1 MTSTQL
7 QKSNFPVS
15 GMTCASCAVSLESW
29 LKNKPGISQV
39 SVNYPNESVSVTFDP
54 EVTSAEDMDKAA
66 REIGYGLLLGNAEE
80 QKQQIA
86 EAGEKRLQ
94 NLKIKLIVAVAL
106 STPIFVLAMFLMHVF
121 QWENWA
127 MLVLSIPVMFYSG
140 AEFFVNAWKQA
151 RHGKTNMDTLVALST
166 GVAFAFSALN
176 TIYPQ
181 FLESRGITPYVY
193 FESAVIIVTL
203 ILLGRYLEER
213 AKRRASGAIRELM
226 GLQPKEVRAIR
237 NGEEVLLPI
246 GEVIRG
252 DMLLLYPGEKVA
264 VDGKVKSGESYVDES
279 MITGEPLPVLK
290 QKGDELFAGTINQ
303 KGNIEMLARKVGA
316 DTVLSQIVQAVQ
328 DAQASKPP
336 IQKLVDKIAGI
347 FVPVVMAIAFI
358 SSVIWYV
365 ATPVEPFSMAVVIL
379 ITVLIIAC
387 PCALGLAT
395 PTALMVGIGR
405 GAEQGILI
413 KDASVLERAYK
424 LTTIILDK
432 TGTLTEGRPQ
442 VTDLKL
448 AEGVEEKSILPQL
461 LSLESA
467 SEHPIGAAIANH
479 LKGHETDIVA
489 VDEFTSI
496 TGQGV
501 RGVFDGE
508 LFRVGKWSWL
518 QDEGVIADESLSEFA
533 AQLQS
538 EAKTVVFFSVGTK
551 LLGLIA
557 VADRVR
563 ESAKA
568 AVSQLKNRGLEVRLL
583 TGDNRE
589 TAAAVAKEVG
599 IEHFTAEVM
608 PADKGTTVKELK
620 ARGKVVAMVG
630 DGINDAEA
638 LALADVGIAM
648 GSGTDIAMESA
659 GLTLMHSDPMQ
670 VARAIS
676 LSQATMRTLR
686 QNLFWAF
693 IYNIIAIPVA
703 AGALYPTFG
712 ILLSPMI
719 AGGAMAFSSVSV
731 VLNSLRLKTIKIT
744 D

>member
-1 MTSTQL
+1 MA
-7 QKSNFPVS
+7 QKSSFPVT

-29 LKNKPGISQV
+29 LKNKPGITEV
-39 SVNYPNESVSVTFDP
+39 SVNYPNESLSVTFDP
-54 EVTSAEDMDKAA
+54 EVSSPEAMHKAA
-66 REIGYGLLLGNAEE
+66 REIGYGLVLGSEEE
-80 QKQQIA
+80 QTRHQS

-94 NLKIKLIVAVAL
+94 QLKIKLIVAVVC
-106 STPIFVLAMFLMHVF
+106 SVPVFVLAMFFMHVF
-121 QWENWA
+121 HWENWA
-127 MLVLSIPVMFYSG
+127 MLVLAIPVMAYSG
-140 AEFFVNAWKQA
+140 SEFFVNAWKQA

-166 GVAFAFSALN
+166 GVAFVFSALN

-181 FLESRGITPYVY
+181 WLESRGITPYVY

-237 NGEEVLLPI
+237 NGEEVTIPI
-246 GEVIRG
+246 DEIIIG
-252 DMLLLYPGEKVA
+252 DILVLRPGEKVP

-279 MITGEPLPVLK
+279 MISGEPLPLHK
-290 QKGDELFAGTINQ
+290 TKGDGLYAGTINQ
-303 KGNIEMLARKVGA
+303 KGSLKLLARKVGA
-316 DTVLSQIVQAVQ
+316 DTVLSQIIRAVQ

-336 IQKLVDKIAGI
+336 IQKLVDRIAGI
-347 FVPVVMAIAFI
+347 FVPVVMVIAAIAAI
-358 SSVIWYV
+358 AWYFW
-365 ATPVEPFSMAVVIL
+365 APAEPFSMAMVIL

-424 LTTIILDK
+424 LTTVILDK
-432 TGTLTEGRPQ
+432 TGTLTEGKPQ
-442 VTDLKL
+442 VTDLKF
-448 AEGVEEKSILPQL
+448 AEGLDKQRVLPQL
-461 LSLESA
+461 LSLEKD
-467 SEHPIGAAIANH
+467 SEHPIASAIVSH
-479 LKGHETDIVA
+479 LKDMEIESASVGD
-489 VDEFTSI
+489 FNSI
-496 TGQGV
+496 TGKGVQGV
-501 RGVFDGE
+501 FEGE
-508 LFRVGKWSWL
+508 LYRVGKWSWL
-518 QDEGVIADESLSEFA
+518 ESEGVAADEDFLSVAREL
-533 AQLQS
+533 QLC
-538 EAKTVVFFSVGTK
+538 AKTVVFVSGGERV
-551 LLGLIA
+551 LALVA

-563 ESAKA
+563 ESAKS
-568 AVSQLKNRGLEVRLL
+568 AVAQLQKRGLEVRLL
-583 TGDNRE
+583 TGDNVE

-599 IEHFTAEVM
+599 MAHYTAGVM
-608 PADKGTTVKELK
+608 PADKGAVVKELQ
-620 ARGKVVAMVG
+620 REGKIVAMVG

-693 IYNIIAIPVA
+693 FYNIVAIPVA
-703 AGALYPTFG
+703 AGVLYPFFG

-731 VLNSLRLKTIKIT
+731 VLNSLRLKTTNIT

>member
-1 MTSTQL
+1 MPQKTS
-7 QKSNFPVS
+7 FPVT

-29 LKNKPGISQV
+29 LKNKPGITEV
-39 SVNYPNESVSVTFDP
+39 SVNYPNESLVVTYDP
-54 EVTSAEDMDKAA
+54 ELSSPEAIDKAA
-66 REIGYGLLLGNAEE
+66 KEIGYGLVLGTVDE
-80 QKQQIA
+80 QKQQR
-86 EAGEKRLQ
+86 EVAGEKRLKS
-94 NLKIKLIVAVAL
+94 LKIKLAVAVVC
-106 STPIFVLAMFLMHVF
+106 SVPVFVLAMFLMHVF
-121 QWENWA
+121 HWENWF
-127 MLVLSIPVMFYSG
+127 MLVLSVPVMFYSG
-140 AEFFVNAWKQA
+140 SEFFVNGWKQA

-166 GVAFAFSALN
+166 GVAFIFSALN

-181 FLESRGITPYVY
+181 LLESRGITPYVY

-213 AKRRASGAIRELM
+213 AKGRASGAIRALM

-237 NGEEVLLPI
+237 NGEEVMLPI
-246 GEVIRG
+246 SEVIPG
-252 DMLLLYPGEKVA
+252 DMLVLRPGEKVA

-279 MITGEPLPVLK
+279 MITGEPVPVHK
-290 QKGDELFAGTINQ
+290 QKGDQLFAGTINQ
-303 KGNIEMLARKVGA
+303 QGSIRMLARKVGA
-316 DTVLSQIVQAVQ
+316 DTVLSQIIQAIQ

-347 FVPVVMAIAFI
+347 FVPVVIVIALLAAT
-358 SSVIWYV
+358 IWFFT
-365 ATPVEPFSMAVVIL
+365 TPVEPFSMAIVIL

-413 KDASVLERAYK
+413 KDAAVLERAYK
-424 LTTIILDK
+424 LTTVILDK

-448 AEGVEEKSILPQL
+448 AEGAEERRVLPQL
-461 LSLESA
+461 LSLEKD
-467 SEHPIGAAIANH
+467 SEHPIAAAIVSQI
-479 LKGHETDIVA
+479 KGIEIEPIP
-489 VDEFTSI
+489 VDDFNSI
-496 TGQGV
+496 TGKGVQGV
-501 RGVFDGE
+501 FEGE
-508 LFRVGKWSWL
+508 LYRVGKWSWL
-518 QDEGVIADESLSEFA
+518 ESEGVMADEALLKFA
-533 AQLQS
+533 KELQAK
-538 EAKTVVFFSVGTK
+538 AKTVVFVSGGER
-551 LLGLIA
+551 LLALVA
-557 VADRVR
+557 VADKVR
-563 ESAKA
+563 ESAKS
-568 AVSQLKNRGLEVRLL
+568 AVAQLQQRGLEVRLL
-583 TGDNRE
+583 TGDNEE

-599 IEHFTAEVM
+599 IMNFTAGVM
-608 PADKGTTVKELK
+608 PADKGAVVKELQ
-620 ARGKVVAMVG
+620 ARGEIVAMVG

-670 VARAIS
+670 VVRAIT

-693 IYNIIAIPVA
+693 IYNIVAIPVA
-703 AGALYPTFG
+703 AGALYPFFG

-719 AGGAMAFSSVSV
+719 AGAAMAFSSVSV
-731 VLNSLRLKTIKIT
+731 VLNSLRLKTTKIT